1 MLKKLLYTI
10 LFIALAAGS
19 VYAYQKVGFT
29 RKTAMFFQ
37 VVLGNETAMGQGHGG
52 PQMGDN
58 RGGEMANFQ
67 PPGGQTS
74 STDTQGSFSGPPSM
88 AEGGENAAPAHMQ
101 QGQAPPSGSDGNG
114 RPGGHGGSGGN
125 ISLSNVG
132 LYTVIMSFMV
142 MLTFF
147 MDNWV
152 RNFTRI
158 RKNRIKPAFP
168 LTI

>member
-10 LFIALAAGS
+10 LFIALAAGT

-37 VVLGNETAMGQGHGG
+37 VILGDETAMGQGHGG

-67 PPGGQTS
+67 PPGGQAS
-74 STDTQGSFSGPPSM
+74 GTDPQVSFSGPPSM
-88 AEGGENAAPAHMQ
+88 AEGGANSAPANMQ
-101 QGQAPPSGSDGNG
+101 QGQGPPSGSGGNG
-114 RPGGHGGSGGN
+114 RPGGHDESGAN

-132 LYTVIMSFMV
+132 LFTVIMAFVV
-142 MLTFF
+142 MLTCF
-147 MDNWV
+147 MDNWF
-152 RNFTRI
+152 RNFTHM